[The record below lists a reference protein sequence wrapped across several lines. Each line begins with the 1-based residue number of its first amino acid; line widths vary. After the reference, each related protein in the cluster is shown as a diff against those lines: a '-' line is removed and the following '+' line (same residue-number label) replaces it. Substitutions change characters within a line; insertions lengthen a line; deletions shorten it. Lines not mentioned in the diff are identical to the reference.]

1 MEKTIIDFKTKK
13 QKQKE
18 IETLGQEIV
27 NFYYQTKDRIKKI
40 DKLFEEITGFS
51 P

>member
-18 IETLGQEIV
+18 IDLLGQEIV
-27 NFYYQTKDRIKKI
+27 NFYYQTREQVERIN
-40 DKLFEEITGFS
+40 KLLEETLGFS

>member
-1 MEKTIIDFKTKK
+1 MEKTSTEKITI
-13 QKQKE
+13 KQKE

-27 NFYYQTKDRIKKI
+27 KFYYQTKDHIKKI
-40 DKLFEEITGFS
+40 DKLIENILGFS